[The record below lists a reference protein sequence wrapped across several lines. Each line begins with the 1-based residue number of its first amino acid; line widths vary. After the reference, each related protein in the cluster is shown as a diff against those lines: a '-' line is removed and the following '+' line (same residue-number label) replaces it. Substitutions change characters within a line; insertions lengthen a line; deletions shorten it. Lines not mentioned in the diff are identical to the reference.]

1 MKHLKFTSAFFLLL
15 ITLIFSSAAALAKSS
30 ELEFRAAVTK
40 IDIPAE
46 GNSIVTVKLFTSHSP
61 DFELPII
68 VMGATEIES
77 NGYHIPLS
85 ELEVGDIVRVNG
97 FFGQNGIVA
106 KEIYVLDGELGK
118 FRLRGMIQNLESVD
132 SGVLM
137 GVLGIDILVDEA
149 TAIRSRGLGVVSNLP
164 VSALKVGDEVDV
176 KGRYLD
182 ETFFADRVEVGKR
195 PDEHV
200 SVQGKIVDLVDNT
213 LKIVTIHGA
222 NLTII
227 RNEST
232 IVYGPLTVGEF
243 IEVNGYLDQHL
254 HIIAELIRLDDDHVD
269 YSSHSHYSG
278 SKKDDDERR
287 YGHSKHK
294 HKHNNHN
301 RGGHKHDD
309 D

>member
-1 MKHLKFTSAFFLLL
+1 MKHLRFTSAFFLLL
-15 ITLIFSSAAALAKSS
+15 ITLVFSSAAALAKSS

-40 IDIPAE
+40 IDVPAE
-46 GNSIVTVKLFTSHSP
+46 GDSIVTVKLFTSHSP
-61 DFELPII
+61 DFEMPII

-85 ELEVGDIVRVNG
+85 ELEVGDIVKVNG

-106 KEIYVLDGELGK
+106 KEIYVLDGGLGK
-118 FRLRGMIQNLESVD
+118 FRLRGMIQHLESVD

-137 GVLGIDILVDEA
+137 GVLGIDILVDE
-149 TAIRSRGLGVVSNLP
+149 TTSIRSRGLGVVSNLP
-164 VSALKVGDEVDV
+164 ISALQVGQEIDV

-200 SVQGKIVDLVDNT
+200 SVQGKIVDLIDNT
-213 LKIVTIHGA
+213 NTIKIVTIHGA
-222 NLTII
+222 NLTVI

-232 IVYGPLTVGEF
+232 TVYGPLIVGEF

-269 YSSHSHYSG
+269 YSAHSHYFG

-287 YGHSKHK
+287 YGYSKHK
-294 HKHNNHN
+294 HNHHN
-301 RGGHKHDD
+301 RGRNKHGDD
-309 D
+309 

>member
-1 MKHLKFTSAFFLLL
+1 MKYLKFTSAFFLLL
-15 ITLIFSSAAALAKSS
+15 ITLIFSSASALAKSS

-40 IDIPAE
+40 IDVPAE
-46 GNSIVTVKLFTSHSP
+46 GDSIVTVKLFTSHSP
-61 DFELPII
+61 DFEVPVI

-85 ELEVGDIVRVNG
+85 ELEVGDIVKVNG

-106 KEIYVLDGELGK
+106 KEIYVLDGGLGK
-118 FRLRGMIQNLESVD
+118 FRLRGMIQHLESVD

-137 GVLGIDILVDEA
+137 GVLGIDILVDE
-149 TAIRSRGLGVVSNLP
+149 TTSIRNRGLGVVSNLP
-164 VSALKVGDEVDV
+164 ISALQVGEEVDV

-200 SVQGKIVDLVDNT
+200 SVQGKIVDLIDNT

-222 NLTII
+222 NLIVI

-232 IVYGPLTVGEF
+232 KVYGPLTVGEF

-269 YSSHSHYSG
+269 YSAHSHYFG
-278 SKKDDDERR
+278 SKKDDDEHR

-294 HKHNNHN
+294 HDRHN
-301 RGGHKHDD
+301 RGRNKHGDD
-309 D
+309 